1 MVRKRQKRAQM
12 AVASKTRSITW
23 GKKWQNLCNV
33 LRSMKF
39 KFLSLSSFKRRE
51 KSLREK
57 KRRKSR
63 LQSPRDPFSKE
74 PFSLILPLAHIF
86 LVAQVES
93 QNKDVIKG
101 KPLKVARNNL
111 VPFKRVFTLTG
122 PFFKMEQKNLLF
134 SLRNTLCKNNLKKS
148 QILEMMCYSRL
159 FESVCKNASEWENQ
173 KLLNFDF
180 TLTLCEFLENFQTC
194 A

>member
-1 MVRKRQKRAQM
+1 MILVKREARSNGAEATKTSADGGSVENSFDNLGQK
-12 AVASKTRSITW
+12 K
-23 GKKWQNLCNV
+23 GQNLCNV

-122 PFFKMEQKNLLF
+122 PFFKMEQKNLPF
-134 SLRNTLCKNNLKKS
+134 FFKKH
-148 QILEMMCYSRL
+148 I
-159 FESVCKNASEWENQ
+159 VQ
-173 KLLNFDF
+173 K
-180 TLTLCEFLENFQTC
+180 
-194 A
+194 